1 MFESFGCNRQYVT
14 VPLAVD
20 ESPEPRVVLLPQVV
34 EARPDEELVERV
46 HALQHVH
53 PVGLSGL
60 NGIADM
66 GILTHAPSS
75 KQICSAEH
83 LHG

>member
-1 MFESFGCNRQYVT
+1 MQPPIT

-53 PVGLSGL
+53 PIRLSGL
-60 NGIADM
+60 WDETDIKR
-66 GILTHAPSS
+66 HHS
-75 KQICSAEH
+75 KQWLSSADFNESH
-83 LHG
+83 ATS